1 MNNIKMKIVVKY
13 SVLMVLFFAFCVFNI
28 YAQGVKGGTV
38 KYENVTK
45 FVFKDPSGG
54 QYTEY
59 MKTLPKTKI
68 ITQMLYFNNESSV
81 FEEEKIVKEMN
92 EKKKIMRQ
100 KAAYFMNPMQKT
112 APKLQKLYYD
122 LNKKE
127 KLEQYLFLDRY
138 FLVESKLKTGEWKIV
153 GESKN
158 ILGYPCQ
165 KAILDGLDKEII
177 AWFTTEIPVAT
188 GPAEYIGLPGLI
200 LEVIVDNN
208 EIVLKALSVDL
219 TPPNKKKF
227 SKPKEGKKL
236 TMQQFEK
243 IKSEKMKE
251 WEEMSKNTQEGMQ
264 YKKIR

>member
-1 MNNIKMKIVVKY
+1 MKKPTLKY
-13 SVLMVLFFAFCVFNI
+13 SVTMILFISFSSINML
-28 YAQGVKGGTV
+28 AQDIKGGTV

-45 FVFKDPSGG
+45 FVYTDPSEGE
-54 QYTEY
+54 YTEF
-59 MKTLPKTKI
+59 MNTLPKSKT
-68 ITQMLYFNNESSV
+68 ITQMLYFNNKSSV
-81 FEEEKIVKEMN
+81 FEEEKIIKEMN
-92 EKKKIMRQ
+92 QKKDYIKQ
-100 KAAYFMNPMQKT
+100 KAAYFMNPIQKI

-127 KLEQYLFLDRY
+127 KIEQYLFLDRF

-165 KAILDGLDKEII
+165 KAILDGIDKKVI

-200 LEVIVDNN
+200 LEVIVGDNN
-208 EIVLKALSVDL
+208 IVLKALSVDL
-219 TPPNKKKF
+219 TLPPKKNF
-227 SKPKEGKKL
+227 SEPKEGKKMTL
-236 TMQQFEK
+236 QQFEK
-243 IKSEKMKE
+243 TKAEKIKE
-251 WEEMSKNTQEGMQ
+251 WEEMSKNKQEGMQ